1 MRNPR
6 IYSLG
11 MNEMNHFKNKAMKLQ
26 SKLRKMKTLKETK
39 FVTDLE
45 RQVIQN
51 IIDSEYMHVAGEQMI
66 NWAVWSFSVTNET
79 KKLAGALGSLV
90 KKGLCVCDVSE
101 GDETCALTA
110 DGYAWAKNN
119 NLI

>member
-1 MRNPR
+1 
-6 IYSLG
+6 
-11 MNEMNHFKNKAMKLQ
+11 
-26 SKLRKMKTLKETK
+26 MKTEIDNK

-45 RQVIQN
+45 RKVIEN
-51 IIDSEYMHVAGEQMI
+51 IINSEHMDAEGDQII
-66 NWAVWSFSVTNET
+66 NWGVWSFTATNES
-79 KKLAGALGSLV
+79 KVLAGALGSLV
-90 KKGLCVCDVSE
+90 KKGLCICDVSE